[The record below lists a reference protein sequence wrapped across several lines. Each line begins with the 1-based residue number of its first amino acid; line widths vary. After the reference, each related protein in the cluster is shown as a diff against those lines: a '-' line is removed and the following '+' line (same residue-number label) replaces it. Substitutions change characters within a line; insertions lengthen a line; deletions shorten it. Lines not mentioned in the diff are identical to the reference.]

1 MSNPLNTPE
10 EPPGDLEEKS
20 VHESGFYG
28 VLPGIAGLLL
38 GLSLILFMFALADGF
53 A

>member
-10 EPPGDLEEKS
+10 EPHGDLKEKS
-20 VHESGFYG
+20 VHESSFYG

>member
-1 MSNPLNTPE
+1 MRNPLNTPE
-10 EPPGDLEEKS
+10 ESHGDIKEEN